1 MKGKIVSMKK
11 AILFVT
17 FLGIAAGCSNSDHY
31 AHSYDRTS
39 WYHINYGRVADGD
52 PRLRIAAKSCLS
64 DAQYQKRASLRNY
77 TTAGE
82 ILDSTK
88 VCLKRKG
95 WYVKKR

>member
-1 MKGKIVSMKK
+1 MKK
-11 AILFVT
+11 ALIFIAFSGIL
-17 FLGIAAGCSNSDHY
+17 AGCSNPDHY
-31 AHSYDRTS
+31 ANSYERTS
-39 WYHINYGRVADGD
+39 WYHVSHGRVADGD

-64 DAQYQKRASLRNY
+64 DAQYSNRSSLRNY
-77 TTAGE
+77 TTAGR

>member
-1 MKGKIVSMKK
+1 MKK
-11 AILFVT
+11 VILFVA
-17 FLGIAAGCSNSDHY
+17 FFGILAGCSNPDHY
-31 AHSYDRTS
+31 ANSYERTA

-64 DAQYQKRASLRNY
+64 DAQYKNRSSLRNY
-77 TTAGE
+77 TTAGN
-82 ILDSTK
+82 ILDTTK